1 MKIIFSALL
10 LFAAQT
16 AFGQKI
22 HEIKTDLLLP
32 FVPGGHLAYEF
43 IPEKRLGVEV
53 EARYRWNVN
62 GHYSNEGPISPP
74 CPTTECESLPLF
86 LLNQKVLTINI
97 SAKFYLLK
105 KRSGSGPYVGA
116 YVREDWLLSR
126 RDPVYAYLY
135 LPEYYVND
143 RIQPVQSS
151 NLRNSIGL
159 LAGYKFLFW
168 KHWTLEA
175 SMGIDWDYRSLFGDR
190 TEMDWAGIPSLK
202 AGYRL

>member
-32 FVPGGHLAYEF
+32 LVVNGAHLAYEF
-43 IPEKRLGVEV
+43 IPQKRLGVEL
-53 EARYRWNVN
+53 EARYRWGVDGYYYNFYN
-62 GHYSNEGPISPP
+62 
-74 CPTTECESLPLF
+74 CFECIEMRTSA
-86 LLNQKVLTINI
+86 QKVLTLNLNT
-97 SAKFYLLK
+97 KFYFLK
-105 KRSGSGPYVGA
+105 NYGGSGAYAGA
-116 YVREDWLLSR
+116 YVRGDWRLSR
-126 RDPVYAYLY
+126 RDPAYEYFSIPDYY
-135 LPEYYVND
+135 LNV
-143 RIQPVQSS
+143 RSQQPQNR

-159 LAGYKFLFW
+159 LAGYKLLFW

-175 SMGIDWDYRSLFGDR
+175 SMGLDWDYRWLFGDR
-190 TEMDWAGIPSLK
+190 TKMEWNGIPSLK

>member
-43 IPEKRLGVEV
+43 IPEKRLGIEL
-53 EARYRWNVN
+53 EGRYRQNL
-62 GHYSNEGPISPP
+62 EGYYPYPCNTCEIISQ
-74 CPTTECESLPLF
+74 
-86 LLNQKVLTINI
+86 NDQKVLTLNVN
-97 SAKFYLLK
+97 AKFYVSK
-105 KRSGSGPYVGA
+105 NSGGRGAYVGA
-116 YVREDWLLSR
+116 YVREDWRLGARESTSQ
-126 RDPVYAYLY
+126 YQF
-135 LPEYYVND
+135 LPEYSISI
-143 RIQPVQSS
+143 RPQPIQKIM
-151 NLRNSIGL
+151 LRNSIGI

-175 SMGIDWDYRSLFGDR
+175 SMGLDWDYRWLFGDR
-190 TEMDWAGIPSLK
+190 IEMDWNGIPSLK